1 MQTVTKPALH
11 NCGARNGV
19 SLAEQ
24 NAAVILHPLW
34 PRNGGRE
41 RERGCRR
48 ERSTDVSVMSSHRE
62 KLSSV
67 SPSISQLPASLIGGV
82 LPAAVSGSTMA
93 ELDGLSSPNRSEI
106 LNNMGLV
113 PHKAQVLRNISP

>member
-11 NCGARNGV
+11 DCGARNGV

-24 NAAVILHPLW
+24 NAVVILHPLG
-34 PRNGGRE
+34 PRNGGCE

-48 ERSTDVSVMSSHRE
+48 GRSADVSVMSSHRE

-67 SPSISQLPASLIGGV
+67 SPSISQLPASLMCGG
-82 LPAAVSGSTMA
+82 LPAPTSGSIMA
-93 ELDGLSSPNRSEI
+93 ELDGVSSPPRS
-106 LNNMGLV
+106 
-113 PHKAQVLRNISP
+113 